1 MNALQCHW
9 CSTALWREE
18 ASIGMTQALFK
29 SESAFYFCGHI
40 CGSVPDARSLRVVGR
55 QVTEER
61 LIELLE
67 QVNEQTAQRT
77 KVTMQRRQRADDDW

>member
-1 MNALQCHW
+1 
-9 CSTALWREE
+9 
-18 ASIGMTQALFK
+18 MTQALLEFR
-29 SESAFYFCGHI
+29 SAFFLCGHAR
-40 CGSVPDARSLRVVGR
+40 SSAPDAWAMRVVGR

>member
-1 MNALQCHW
+1 
-9 CSTALWREE
+9 
-18 ASIGMTQALFK
+18 MTQAHFK
-29 SESAFYFCGHI
+29 SEFDFWGHV
-40 CGSVPDARSLRVVGR
+40 CGSVPDALALRVVGR

-61 LIELLE
+61 LIELLQ